1 MKHQKWVICFIVL
14 LSCFIMSMIEAVIQP
29 GYFVKSFMKMALFL
43 GLPVLFFIFNKDH
56 LLKQLFIFTKKS
68 IFTALSLGISL
79 YLLIIVGYFLLQEIV
94 DFNQITTQ
102 LTNGIGVNASN
113 FIFVAIYI
121 SFINSFLEEFFFRG
135 FSFIVLTKVSTRLF
149 AYVFSSL
156 AFGLYHIAMMIG
168 WFSLPIFLLSLL
180 SLVAAGILFNWLN
193 EKYGSIYVSWIVHL
207 CANLGINTVGLMLFG
222 II

>member
-1 MKHQKWVICFIVL
+1 MKHQKWVICFIVV

-29 GYFVKSFMKMALFL
+29 GYFIKSFMKMALFL
-43 GLPVLFFIFNKDH
+43 GLPIIIFSKDH
-56 LLKQLFIFTKKS
+56 LVKRLFTMTKKS
-68 IFTALSLGISL
+68 LFTALTLGISL
-79 YLLIIVGYFLLQEIV
+79 YILIVVGYFLLQELV

-121 SFINSFLEEFFFRG
+121 SFVNSLLEEFFFRG
-135 FSFIVLTKVSTRLF
+135 FSFIVLTKASTRLF
-149 AYVFSSL
+149 AYVFSSV

-168 WFSLPIFLLSLL
+168 WFSIPIFLLSLL
-180 SLVAAGILFNWLN
+180 SLVAAGMLFNWLN

>member
-1 MKHQKWVICFIVL
+1 MNHKKWLICFIVVF
-14 LSCFIMSMIEAVIQP
+14 SCFIMSMIEAVIQP
-29 GYFVKSFMKMALFL
+29 GYFAKSFIKLTLFL
-43 GLPVLFFIFNKDH
+43 GLPILFFIFSKDH
-56 LLKQLFIFTKKS
+56 LFKRLFTLTKKS
-68 IFTALSLGISL
+68 LFTALTIGIGL
-79 YLLIIVGYFLLQEIV
+79 YIFIVVGYLLLQHIV

-149 AYVFSSL
+149 AYIFSSV

-168 WFSLPIFLLSLL
+168 WFSLSIFFLSLL
-180 SLVAAGILFNWLN
+180 SLVAAGMLFNWLN
-193 EKYGSIYVSWIVHL
+193 EKYESIYVSWIVHL

-222 II
+222 IL